1 MTTWITEIFQR
12 SDQWIGGPW
21 AVKEKFSGRT
31 KGLLIENG
39 IEYKIDDKGNRSK
52 L

>member
-1 MTTWITEIFQR
+1 MTDF
-12 SDQWIGGPW
+12 DGGLINTD
-21 AVKEKFSGRT
+21 VTHGQEKFSGKT

-39 IEYKIDDKGNRSK
+39 IEYKIDDHGNRSK